1 MFLHQV
7 GSLSGFACLNG
18 VDERMMR
25 VAFAGCV
32 APLPVKGNN
41 QRGVRNEITDA
52 IASGTLHWLQAN
64 SGEGILEPAYLLISA
79 GVPVVVVDVMATV
92 TSETDSPL

>member
-1 MFLHQV
+1 MKRIEV
-7 GSLSGFACLNG
+7 VYGG
-18 VDERMMR
+18 VKYTIPNRD
-25 VAFAGCV
+25 
-32 APLPVKGNN
+32 LDD
-41 QRGVRNEITDA
+41 VRNEIADA
-52 IASGTLHWLQAN
+52 MASGSLHWLEAN